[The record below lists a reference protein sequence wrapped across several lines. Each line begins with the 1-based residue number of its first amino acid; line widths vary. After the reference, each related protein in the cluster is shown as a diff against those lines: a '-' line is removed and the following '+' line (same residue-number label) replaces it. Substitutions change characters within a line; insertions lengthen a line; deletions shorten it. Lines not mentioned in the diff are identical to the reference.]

1 MNLQYLKLIKWWVVG
16 VVAMFLLTAGVGV
29 AAFVYL
35 TRSPEVANCQSDSL
49 SEDAASTIIYCANK
63 IADEQNAEKLSQA
76 IRLANSIPKD
86 NPLRPNAEQL
96 IKKWSQALLNLSE
109 NAFHE
114 GNLERAIKL
123 VEVIPRHLTLYQ
135 SAKKQTQ
142 EWQNIWSTAEDIYK
156 TVAAKID
163 EENDSKTSYLIFV
176 KAQELKKLNNQYWA
190 SKKYQELIYNIQSA
204 KESKEAKEKAEQ
216 EANLAKSETDS
227 NPSIFDASQ
236 LQEDEAQLE
245 KARTLANS
253 SNIDDMRSALIEAS
267 MVISEGHRQQA
278 DKLIQTIEHKIAT
291 SEDSS
296 YLDSAKKLAAKND
309 AISLE
314 MAINEASLIG
324 KERPLYQQANQQM
337 ALWKQKKSL
346 LESQPQKLLVV
357 NNSKSNISQSDNQVK
372 RLVNISQV
380 SDSTQIKINASKKF
394 PQINKTERMN
404 KMPSF
409 TQLKVNEIP
418 TDFVRLEEL
427 ENKQIQELQP

>member
-1 MNLQYLKLIKWWVVG
+1 MNLQYLKPIKWWVVG
-16 VVAMFLLTAGVGV
+16 VVSMFLLTAGVGV

-63 IADEQNAEKLSQA
+63 IADEQNADKLSQA
-76 IRLANSIPKD
+76 IRLVNSIPKD

-96 IKKWSQALLNLSE
+96 IQKWSQALLNLSE
-109 NAFHE
+109 KAFHE
-114 GNLERAIKL
+114 GNLDRAIKL
-123 VEVIPRHLTLYQ
+123 VEVIPRHLSLYEF
-135 SAKKQTQ
+135 AKKQTQ
-142 EWQNIWSTAEDIYK
+142 EWQAIWTKAEDIYK

-163 EENDSKTSYLIFV
+163 EENDSKSSYLIFV

-204 KESKEAKEKAEQ
+204 KESKEAKEKADQ
-216 EANLAKSETDS
+216 ETKLAKSETDS
-227 NPSIFDASQ
+227 NPWIFDANQ
-236 LQEDEAQLE
+236 LEEDEAQLE

-253 SNIDDMRSALIEAS
+253 NNIDDMRSALIEAS
-267 MVISEGHRQQA
+267 MVISEGHRQKA

-296 YLDSAKKLAAKND
+296 YLDSAKKLASKND
-309 AISLE
+309 VISLE

-346 LESQPQKLLVV
+346 LESQPQRLLVV
-357 NNSKSNISQSDNQVK
+357 NNS
-372 RLVNISQV
+372 NISQV
-380 SDSTQIKINASKKF
+380 SDSAPIKVSTSKKNS
-394 PQINKTERMN
+394 QINKTDRMN
-404 KMPSF
+404 KIPSF
-409 TQLKVNEIP
+409 TQVKINDLP
-418 TDFVRLEEL
+418 TDFVQLEKL
-427 ENKQIQELQP
+427 ENRQIQESQP